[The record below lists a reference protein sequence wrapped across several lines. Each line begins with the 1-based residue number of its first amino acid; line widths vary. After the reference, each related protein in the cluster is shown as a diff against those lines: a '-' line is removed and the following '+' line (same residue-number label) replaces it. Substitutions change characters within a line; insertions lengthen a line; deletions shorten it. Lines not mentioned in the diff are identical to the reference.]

1 MDLKD
6 LIKRLSED
14 RDFEAKFNDLD
25 SVEAVIECA
34 TKEGYTITDKDIE
47 ALRRELEYISS
58 GCMELDDEE
67 LDEVAGGFSVLAM
80 PMGPGMGPNPSW
92 MTNLITVFVDKSG
105 TNQSSSN
112 KGPINVQKLPATDV
126 RDMSTTALPHK
137 SDSMPGISK
146 LPFGATINPLDH
158 TETSI

>member
-14 RDFEAKFNDLD
+14 PDFEAKFNDLD
-25 SVEAVIECA
+25 SVEAVVECA

-58 GCMELDDEE
+58 GCIELRDDELDD
-67 LDEVAGGFSVLAM
+67 VAGGVSILAM
-80 PMGPGMGPNPSW
+80 PMGSGMGPQPSW
-92 MTNLITVFVDKSG
+92 VTNLVTVFAGKSKSTGSSGG
-105 TNQSSSN
+105 T
-112 KGPINVQKLPATDV
+112 INAQKLPAEI
-126 RDMSTTALPHK
+126 RDMATTALPHK
-137 SDSMPGISK
+137 SNEMPGISK
-146 LPFGATINPLDH
+146 LPFGATIPLDH